1 MLAFAK
7 PFPHFEERKR
17 GRSENLR
24 NCVLTVAYLRGVQG
38 KAALLWL
45 SFCGKSGRSAFPPYR
60 FYTAQLLLCVAKGRA
75 KRLSQG
81 FRLYAFRCFR
91 FAVTNGQG
99 REQLHGLRAPQ
110 AKGAPRFGQAKSVS
124 AGQPLQWAKAQ
135 ASRQGAD
142 KTIIYTENKQH
153 KQIFMPKSLT
163 ITA

>member
-1 MLAFAK
+1 MPTVKIFLFQVTQWGQSKSFAN
-7 PFPHFEERKR
+7 FL
-17 GRSENLR
+17 S
-24 NCVLTVAYLRGVQG
+24 VAYLRGAQG
-38 KAALLWL
+38 KAALPWL

-60 FYTAQLLLCVAKGRA
+60 FYTAQLLLCAAKGRA
-75 KRLSQG
+75 KRLRQG
-81 FRLYAFRCFR
+81 FPLYACACF
-91 FAVTNGQG
+91 ATKNGKKASS
-99 REQLHGLRAPQ
+99 RPTLVAPQ

-153 KQIFMPKSLT
+153 KQKFMPKSWT

>member
-1 MLAFAK
+1 MPVLALPQK
-7 PFPHFEERKR
+7 I
-17 GRSENLR
+17 G
-24 NCVLTVAYLRGVQG
+24 
-38 KAALLWL
+38 
-45 SFCGKSGRSAFPPYR
+45 
-60 FYTAQLLLCVAKGRA
+60 
-75 KRLSQG
+75 
-81 FRLYAFRCFR
+81 
-91 FAVTNGQG
+91 
-99 REQLHGLRAPQ
+99 EQASSRPTLVAPQ